1 MSRRSRPNYRRRQ
14 LGRTL
19 QKLRKA
25 AGLSQEDAGKPLR
38 ISSSKLSR
46 IEQGHIP
53 GYNDFLALLD
63 RYGVITSDYDEYI
76 RMFDHAKEKGWW
88 HAFGLDDRGFVSVE
102 AEASWIRTYQLGF
115 VPGLL
120 QSETYMRTTFSS
132 ARDPFKGERLE
143 REVAV
148 RLRRQRRLVEEPV
161 LTLHAIID
169 EAALRRDACDRSQ
182 LLKLLQLAEL
192 PTVTMQV
199 LPEAA
204 GSHDGLCGNF
214 LLAGFPDPAEP
225 DLAYVEY
232 GFGSLQVENENEVY
246 AARLLFDHLADLAL
260 DEQDSCTLIKRMI
273 AET

>member
-25 AGLSQEDAGKPLR
+25 AGFSQEDAGKPLR

-102 AEASWIRTYQLGF
+102 AEASWIRNYELGY

-120 QSETYMRTTFSS
+120 QTESYMRTIFES
-132 ARDPFKGERLE
+132 ARVPYEGERLE
-143 REVAV
+143 NEIAV
-148 RLRRQRRLVEEPV
+148 RLRRQLRLTNEPV
-161 LTLHAIID
+161 LRVHAIVD
-169 EAALRRDACDRSQ
+169 ETALRRKCCDRTQ
-182 LLKLLQLAEL
+182 LLKLVEMSDLPSVRLQVI
-192 PTVTMQV
+192 PQTVDAHSGMY
-199 LPEAA
+199 
-204 GSHDGLCGNF
+204 GNF
-214 LLAGFPDPAEP
+214 ILTGFPDPAEP
-225 DLAYVEY
+225 DLCYVEY
-232 GFGSLQVENENEVY
+232 GFGSLQIEDEHEVY
-246 AARLLFDHLADLAL
+246 AAKLMFDYLADLAL
-260 DEQDSCTLIKRMI
+260 DEQDSRTLIERMI